1 MCSCESPN
9 TVDVSVVDGQVQVSP
24 ETLRVRGEDCTL
36 NFRLQ
41 TAGYSFP
48 TLGAIVI
55 EGGHKGQFPQPPQWV
70 DAQHVTLRDRNCN
83 RETRS
88 YKYTVVVLDAR
99 GRRHALDPLIVNEG
113 KPSLVAG

>member
-1 MCSCESPN
+1 MQTSDSAH

-24 ETLRVRGEDCTL
+24 ETLRVQGEDSTL
-36 NFRLQ
+36 HFRLQ

-55 EGGHKGQFPQPPQWV
+55 EGAHKGQFPQPPQWV
-70 DAQHVTLRDRNCN
+70 DAQHVTLHDRNCN
-83 RETRS
+83 REPRS

-99 GRRHALDPLIVNEG
+99 GRRHTLDPLIVNEG
-113 KPSLVAG
+113 RPTLVAG